1 MQMKLLLCALMLV
14 ASSTIVLAQVQGSQ
28 LRDTKYVLVVRQGFP
43 PNYHFTLDT
52 LKLKDS
58 LLVRIVSE
66 ILMESTDSLFLLL
79 VDSIKAVRLS
89 ITDTSASAFWHWD
102 GGGGG
107 TQTAG
112 EMETVSTMTFGDGYS
127 ALRRTDNSE
136 PSIADSC
143 TVFLRA
149 YAVARSECDDTTAS
163 YRLYA
168 TVRRI
173 GNTIQIKDTALTIIH
188 EDNPLW
194 DFRFSLTSS
203 GILRV
208 QGKAGLNDTVK
219 WTATLEVTRACRQPF
234 DTIEHVLPPSA
245 VPGLAMWL
253 DPERRTNFLF
263 ESPIRHGGDSNYVRI
278 WYDSGDSA
286 RNAVQDSAKQ
296 QYKRIYDPSRE
307 MWGLAVNPYDGSVGR
322 DSMLIGTFYI
332 HDLFFVIRYDTTT
345 MSPFGHSTQNLF
357 SWSTVA
363 AIRGPYLQSQTD
375 CFTPG
380 SGIASGWR
388 VNDSTSAQNGFRI
401 DVLNP
406 VIVYMQGEG
415 STQTWT
421 LSPRASFRF
430 WKGMIYEVIAFS
442 RQVTSYE
449 RRGIYN
455 YLKRKYHL

>member
-1 MQMKLLLCALMLV
+1 MRPRMKLALCVLMLV
-14 ASSTIVLAQVQGSQ
+14 TASGIVSGQVQGSQ

-66 ILMESTDSLFLLL
+66 ILMESTDSLVLLL

-112 EMETVSTMTFGDGYS
+112 EVETVSTMTFGDGYS
-127 ALRRTDNSE
+127 ALRRSDNSE

-143 TVFLRA
+143 TVLLRA

-163 YRLYA
+163 YRLYV
-168 TVRRI
+168 TVRRV

-208 QGKAGLNDTVK
+208 QGKAGINDTVK

-253 DPERRTNFLF
+253 DPERKSNFLF

-332 HDLFFVIRYDTTT
+332 HDLFFVILYDTTSA
-345 MSPFGHSTQNLF
+345 SPFGHGTQYLF
-357 SWSTVA
+357 SWTD
-363 AIRGPYLQSQTD
+363 GPILQSQTATY
-375 CFTPG
+375 FTPYAV
-380 SGIASGWR
+380 IASGWR
-388 VNDSTSAQNGFRI
+388 VNDSTSSQNSSRI
-401 DVLNP
+401 DVQNP
-406 VIVYMQGEG
+406 VIVYMQGKG
-415 STQTWT
+415 AFQNWT
-421 LSPRASFRF
+421 LTPRNSFRF